1 MELIE
6 KSNTLKDDV
15 DSSGLSWS
23 FERCASTVCRGRRI
37 VVGYRVSDKAWDA
50 VMDGKETC
58 VCLTCFDEEA
68 QRRRVQYEVLD
79 VHTVTWVGAEL

>member
-1 MELIE
+1 METVDKFKALQ
-6 KSNTLKDDV
+6 DGV
-15 DSSGLSWS
+15 DSTGMPWPL
-23 FERCASTVCRGRRI
+23 ERCGSVVCRGRRI
-37 VVGYRVSDKAWDA
+37 VVGYRVSDEAWDA

-79 VHTVTWVGAEL
+79 VHTVTWVGAES